1 MGEVVCIYYIFFFE
15 QVTLRHFFQR
25 LHWYHCDTRLI
36 IEINK
41 LFKLTPSKMG
51 HFSGL
56 KTVQWDAR
64 YFIVFFTAWQRNDY
78 TLSYNVTG

>member
-25 LHWYHCDTRLI
+25 LYRSHCDTRLI
-36 IEINK
+36 IEIYK

-51 HFSGL
+51 H
-56 KTVQWDAR
+56 
-64 YFIVFFTAWQRNDY
+64 
-78 TLSYNVTG
+78 